1 MKIEK
6 EHILGIIMGLIPV
19 VILYF
24 VLEYRPFNKANQTS
38 EQERSMPAISDS
50 YEASLDD
57 IRLVELQIE
66 AVTIDMHLYLGWFP
80 EKKEML
86 KKASVK
92 AIDDLIN
99 IKNYLNQL
107 KFTNDL
113 TDLKDISISALDS
126 LVKIYDGIEL
136 KSLEDIGA
144 EFASFNEMG
153 VTRLPLCC
161 CIVS

>member
-1 MKIEK
+1 MKPAKI
-6 EHILGIIMGLIPV
+6 HYIGVVLVLATACLVYWLINQASFLGLNNGTDKQRRWPPLDETYQPDLDDLKFVEMQISSV
-19 VILYF
+19 VI
-24 VLEYRPFNKANQTS
+24 
-38 EQERSMPAISDS
+38 
-50 YEASLDD
+50 
-57 IRLVELQIE
+57 
-66 AVTIDMHLYLGWFP
+66 DMQRYLGWFP
-80 EKKEML
+80 DDKNMM
-86 KKASVK
+86 KKAAVK